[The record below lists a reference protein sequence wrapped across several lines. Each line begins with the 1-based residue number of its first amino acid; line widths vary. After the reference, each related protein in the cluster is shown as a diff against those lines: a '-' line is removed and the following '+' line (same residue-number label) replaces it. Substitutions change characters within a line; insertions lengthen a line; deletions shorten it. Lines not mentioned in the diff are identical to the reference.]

1 MSPDVQPGDQ
11 NEEHQREEEQQSLLR
26 QAGKWY
32 LTALLIFILIAIGLV
47 AYLAKYRPQEF
58 FYVWF

>member
-1 MSPDVQPGDQ
+1 MPTTDKENSEQSQG
-11 NEEHQREEEQQSLLR
+11 EEQQPSMLK

-32 LTALLIFILIAIGLV
+32 LTALLVFILVAIGLV
-47 AYLAKYRPQEF
+47 AYLVKYRPQEF

>member
-1 MSPDVQPGDQ
+1 MADDEP
-11 NEEHQREEEQQSLLR
+11 REEEQHPEQEPQPSLLK

-32 LTALLIFILIAIGLV
+32 LTALLIFVLLAIGLV
-47 AYLAKYRPQEF
+47 AYLAKVRPQEF

>member
-1 MSPDVQPGDQ
+1 MSDEDKSKAGQP
-11 NEEHQREEEQQSLLR
+11 EEQQPSMLK

-32 LTALLIFILIAIGLV
+32 LTALLVFILLAIGLV
-47 AYLAKYRPQEF
+47 AYLVKYRPQEF

>member
-1 MSPDVQPGDQ
+1 MSE
-11 NEEHQREEEQQSLLR
+11 NESNVEQTEGEEEQQPSLLK

-32 LTALLIFILIAIGLV
+32 LTALLIFILLAIGLV

>member
-1 MSPDVQPGDQ
+1 MSEKVENKEGQT
-11 NEEHQREEEQQSLLR
+11 EEQQPSMLK

-32 LTALLIFILIAIGLV
+32 LTALLVFVLLAIGLV
-47 AYLAKYRPQEF
+47 AYLVKYRPQEF